1 MTILVTGCAG
11 FIGFHYSLAVLKNNK
26 KVIGIDNLNNY
37 YDIKLK
43 KDRLNKLKKFANFTF
58 YKANLQNKTKLY
70 EIFDKNK
77 FNIVVHLAAQ
87 AGVRYS
93 IDNTKEY
100 LESNLVGFHNIIEL
114 SKSFKIKHFIFASTS
129 SVYGNNKNIPFKE
142 TDDITKPESF
152 YAATKISNEVI
163 SRTYSSIHKMRIT
176 GLRFFTVYGPYGR
189 PDMALF
195 KFTKNILNNK
205 KIEVY
210 NHGHHVRDFTYVT
223 DIAISIKKLLKK
235 IPKKN
240 EKFNIDKK
248 ISFNS
253 KAKIRVLNIGN
264 GDPKELKDY
273 ISKIEKH
280 TKKKAKIN
288 FLPFQIG
295 DALKTYANI
304 NKLKKLIKFKPKVKI
319 NEGIKKFVEWYKDF
333 SKKK

>member
-195 KFTKNILNNK
+195 KFVKNIK
-205 KIEVY
+205 SSIPIDVY
-210 NHGHHVRDFTYVT
+210 NNGNLKRDFTYIDDVINILFKISNSKLKNKYLFNIYN
-223 DIAISIKKLLKK
+223 IAASNPKKLTYFIK
-235 IPKKN
+235 
-240 EKFNIDKK
+240 
-248 ISFNS
+248 
-253 KAKIRVLNIGN
+253 V
-264 GDPKELKDY
+264 
-273 ISKIEKH
+273 IEKVIG
-280 TKKKAKIN
+280 KKARIN
-288 FLPFQIG
+288 FKPMQKG
-295 DALKTYANI
+295 DVFRTYGDN
-304 NKLKKLIKFKPKVKI
+304 NKLKKDFKYYKFITIEKGVKHFI
-319 NEGIKKFVEWYKDF
+319 DWYNKYY
-333 SKKK
+333 SK